1 MQAYPLKT
9 APDELER
16 LFDAA
21 QRGKTVVLVDE
32 HGRAVKL
39 VPIESLRPKKP
50 RKAGSA
56 CGRIKIADDFD
67 APLDD
72 FAEYM
77 E

>member
-1 MQAYPLKT
+1 MQTYPLKT

-32 HGRAVKL
+32 QGRAVKL

-56 CGRIKIADDFD
+56 RGKIKIADDFD

>member
-32 HGRAVKL
+32 QGRAVKL
-39 VPIESLRPKKP
+39 VPIESIRPKKP

-56 CGRIKIADDFD
+56 RGKIKIADDFD

>member
-1 MQAYPLKT
+1 MRTYPLKT
-9 APDELER
+9 APGELER

-21 QRGKTVVLVDE
+21 QRGKTIVLVDE

-39 VPIESLRPKKP
+39 VPIESLRPTKP

-56 CGRIKIADDFD
+56 RGRIRIADDFD